1 VLKREERAGKEG
13 GRAGDKNGQA
23 HTHIRTWQLCDKPK
37 SGVSTLFPACA
48 IAKIWPRLQTV
59 ESKIELVAAILK
71 CVWLDDASFNYFEL
85 NLCDQI
91 SLWHKRVD
99 ASDFGDKT
107 KIRHALML
115 MSIPC
120 RRARRTGHVTRHP
133 SHALR
138 CQNIESKSA

>member
-48 IAKIWPRLQTV
+48 IAKTWPRLQTV

-85 NLCDQI
+85 NVCNQI
-91 SLWHKRVD
+91 SLWHKWGR
-99 ASDFGDKT
+99 GW
-107 KIRHALML
+107 ML
-115 MSIPC
+115 RILGLKQGFDMP
-120 RRARRTGHVTRHP
+120 
-133 SHALR
+133 
-138 CQNIESKSA
+138 